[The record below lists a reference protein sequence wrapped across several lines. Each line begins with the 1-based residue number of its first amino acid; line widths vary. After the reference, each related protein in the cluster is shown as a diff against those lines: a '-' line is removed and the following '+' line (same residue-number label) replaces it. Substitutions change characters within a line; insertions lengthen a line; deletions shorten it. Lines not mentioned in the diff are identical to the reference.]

1 MIQPPAEK
9 VARIGRALAHPLR
22 VELLALLLASDEVT
36 PGALA
41 RALEQTD
48 TAIERQV
55 RYLRS
60 LEVVELRDEVQPH
73 GTVKQLCALRAELRG
88 PLMAVC
94 SVRTAAEPHAVR

>member
-1 MIQPPAEK
+1 MSEPPAEK
-9 VARIGRALAHPLR
+9 VARIGRALSHPLR
-22 VELLALLLASDEVT
+22 VELLALLLATDELT

-41 RALEQTD
+41 RELEETGA
-48 TAIERQV
+48 AIDRQLS
-55 RYLRS
+55 YLKS

-94 SVRTAAEPHAVR
+94 TVRTAN